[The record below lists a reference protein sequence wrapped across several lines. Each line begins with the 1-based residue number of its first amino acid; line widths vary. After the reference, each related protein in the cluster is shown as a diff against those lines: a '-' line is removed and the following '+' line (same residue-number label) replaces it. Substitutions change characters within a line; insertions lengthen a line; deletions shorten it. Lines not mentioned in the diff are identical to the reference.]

1 MPSVDQM
8 TPEPLPPAW
17 IRTVERR
24 NCSATSPKHVIGTF
38 FSSLRALAHHDG
50 CFLKRAS
57 ANEFQGQWF
66 GNDFPLQLKMNVFQP
81 CDRATR
87 ERNQNV
93 ADDDSSLVRR
103 PVRLDIENDCRA
115 LFVTLQ

>member
-1 MPSVDQM
+1 M

-24 NCSATSPKHVIGTF
+24 NCSATSPKPVIATL
-38 FSSLRALAHHDG
+38 SSALRALAHHNG

-57 ANEFQGQWF
+57 TNEFQGQWF
-66 GNDFPLQLKMNVFQP
+66 CNRFPLQLKMNVFQP
-81 CDRATR
+81 CDRATCQ
-87 ERNQNV
+87 RNQNV

-103 PVRLDIENDCRA
+103 PVRLDLENDCRA
-115 LFVTLQ
+115 LFVALQ